1 MPQPHLLPFQQNRIF
16 TLNEPNAPRLNP
28 ALACEIGLN
37 ESVILL
43 QLEFWIAISN
53 NERDGMYWTYQSVRD
68 IQSTFSFWSLDT
80 INRAIKSLEKK
91 GFIITTTKYNT
102 LKYDKT
108 RWFTLNFS
116 ELAKLESISIKGYH
130 TRSTQNRTG
139 STQDHTGLMQDH
151 TAPPSYP
158 IDITRDSRPSAR
170 ETTAEITLK
179 TTTTAPVSPSCTSP
193 ATTSPPSAVFSN
205 ESLKELTDLVIDQH
219 KSEIVNKLIEK
230 ELKKH
235 SAEYIKSAVSYANA
249 NSKKNY
255 KAFLGQ
261 TISNGWAEGYTTPE
275 SVTINNDEDE
285 KYRIFLESR
294 RQMPNSYLKM
304 EADNG
309 CKASAQVLKERAERA
324 AINKDEIKPIKQAPA
339 SIPPVIP
346 TPVVASRQPKK
357 ALTQLSF
364 AGLLPSISGHD
375 NRPQPRA

>member
-91 GFIITTTKYNT
+91 GLIITTTKYNP

-139 STQDHTGLMQDH
+139 STQDHTGSTQDH

-179 TTTTAPVSPSCTSP
+179 TTTTAPVAHPQTLP

-205 ESLKELTDLVIDQH
+205 ESLKELTNLVIEKNQ
-219 KSEIVNKLIEK
+219 SPMVNKLIEQ
-230 ELKKH
+230 ELKTH
-235 SAEYIKSAVSYANA
+235 SVEYIKSSIYYANA
-249 NSKKNY
+249 NAKKNY
-255 KAFLGQ
+255 KAFLGK
-261 TISNGWAEGYTTPE
+261 TISNGWAEGYKPE
-275 SVTINNDEDE
+275 SVSVDNAKIE
-285 KYRIFLESR
+285 KDRIFLESR
-294 RQMPNSYLKM
+294 RQMPTAYLKIDA
-304 EADNG
+304 ENG

-324 AINKDEIKPIKQAPA
+324 ANNKDKSEQVKPTLS
-339 SIPPVIP
+339 SIPPVTP

-364 AGLLPSISGHD
+364 TGLLSSINGHD
-375 NRPQPRA
+375 TRPRII